1 MHLLRQIVATYSV
14 YRDAKMPPRD
24 IKPDNI
30 LVDEGRVFIDDFGF
44 EKFLLFEV
52 NTQKKLT

>member
-1 MHLLRQIVATYSV
+1 VATYSV